1 MTEHLPDCMMPDGA
15 EPCIGYRELR
25 AEIKRLREQL
35 HYANGTCDLAMKH
48 RDEAEAEIERLRM
61 ALEVVWGSGA
71 VAGLSCEEQVR
82 RAMDHGLPTADDV
95 RGILKEQKS

>member
-1 MTEHLPDCMMPDGA
+1 MT
-15 EPCIGYRELR
+15 
-25 AEIKRLREQL
+25 
-35 HYANGTCDLAMKH
+35 
-48 RDEAEAEIERLRM
+48 RDEEMVSDRLIAAQAEIERLKALSHNNAHSWDAIVKERNHLRADNERLRT